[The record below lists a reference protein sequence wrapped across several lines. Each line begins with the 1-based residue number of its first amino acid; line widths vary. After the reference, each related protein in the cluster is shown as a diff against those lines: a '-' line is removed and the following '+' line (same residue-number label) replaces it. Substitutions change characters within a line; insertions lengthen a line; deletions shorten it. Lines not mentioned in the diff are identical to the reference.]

1 MNFVVGYI
9 DDITIGGHTF
19 TVDEDVTRIRRNR
32 PSLGLHLNITKCELI
47 SLIMPVQSQL
57 LNEFIAVSQPDAS
70 LLGAPLFPGALQDAA
85 PNKKLEEYKRL
96 SSNIKLIN
104 THDTLLILKASSST
118 SHILFMLRY
127 SPCLGNAI
135 LSQIN
140 EVLKSNI
147 SHISYV
153 VWSDEKYI

>member
-1 MNFVVGYI
+1 MNLLQF
-9 DDITIGGHTF
+9 
-19 TVDEDVTRIRRNR
+19 R
-32 PSLGLHLNITKCELI
+32 SL
-47 SLIMPVQSQL
+47 MQ
-57 LNEFIAVSQPDAS
+57 AS
-70 LLGAPLFPGALQDAA
+70 LVHLFFPGALQDAEL
-85 PNKKLEEYKRL
+85 NKKLEEYKRL

-104 THDTLLILKASSST
+104 AHDALLIFKASSST
-118 SHILFMLRY
+118 SHILFMLCY

-153 VWSDEKYI
+153 VLSDEK